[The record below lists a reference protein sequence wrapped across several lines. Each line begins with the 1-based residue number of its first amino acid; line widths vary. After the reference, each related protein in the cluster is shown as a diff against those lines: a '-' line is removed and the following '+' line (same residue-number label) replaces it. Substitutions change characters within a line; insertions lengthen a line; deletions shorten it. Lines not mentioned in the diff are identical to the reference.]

1 VEGMVSKSDVIIAVG
16 AHPDDIELGCGGTL
30 YKAVQRGTRVIAVF
44 LTKGEKS
51 GGVKARMKESTD
63 ALRVLGVKEVYF
75 EDFPDTDIP
84 SSFKAVDCLE
94 QFAIKYN
101 PDLVFTHTVN
111 DTHQDHRQVGWLSM
125 SAFRN
130 VTKILAYETPR
141 VRPAHFLPTYF
152 VDITGCVDKK
162 WEALKCHVSQ
172 QEKRYLAYESTVNL
186 ASFRGS
192 QVGVREAEAFE
203 IVKFVERYRCFHSSL
218 CNFENCGLAPAS
230 KGTANE

>member
-1 VEGMVSKSDVIIAVG
+1 MVSKSDVILAVG

-30 YKAVQRGTRVIAVF
+30 YRAIQRGTCAIAVF

-51 GGVKARMKESTD
+51 GNMETRIEESTE
-63 ALRVLGVKEVYF
+63 ALRVLGVKEVHF
-75 EDFPDTDIP
+75 GDFPDTEIP
-84 SSFKAVDCLE
+84 ESFKAIDYLE
-94 QFAIKYN
+94 QFAIKYK

-130 VTKILAYETPR
+130 VNKILAYETPR
-141 VRPAHFLPTYF
+141 VRPANFLPTYF
-152 VDITGCVDKK
+152 VDINGCVDKK

-172 QEKRYLAYESTVNL
+172 QTKRYLAYESTVNL

-203 IVKFVERYRCFHSSL
+203 VVKFVERY
-218 CNFENCGLAPAS
+218 
-230 KGTANE
+230 